1 MPDGAAASRRALAA
15 TVVLLI
21 AAAAGLAGAGA
32 LGWAWV
38 DLQVPR
44 RGIVEVRVDG
54 SELLPALAPLAVFAL
69 AAVAA
74 VLATGG
80 WARRLLGG
88 LLLLAAVPP
97 VLGVLMVTDEGW
109 LIAAALPAAGWSAG
123 SGGSVE
129 AGMVTMLPS
138 GPGFAAG
145 GAVLL
150 VAAGVTLMVRGH
162 RMPRLGRRY
171 QAPTAR
177 RPGPSEESL
186 DGLWARMDAGEDPT
200 APGHPR

>member
-1 MPDGAAASRRALAA
+1 MPDGAAASRRELTA

-21 AAAAGLAGAGA
+21 AAAAALAGAGV

-38 DLQVPR
+38 DLHVPQ
-44 RGIVEVRVDG
+44 RGVVEVRVAG
-54 SELLPALAPLAVFAL
+54 SELLPVLAPLAVLAL

-88 LLLLAAVPP
+88 LLLFAAAPP
-97 VLGVLMVTDEGW
+97 LLGVLKVADEGW
-109 LIAAALPAAGWSAG
+109 LIAAGFSAAGWST
-123 SGGSVE
+123 GSVD
-129 AGMVTMLPS
+129 AGMVTMLPA

-150 VAAGVTLMVRGH
+150 VAAGIALVVRGH
-162 RMPRLGRRY
+162 RMPRLDRRY
-171 QAPTAR
+171 RAPTAR
-177 RPGPSEESL
+177 TSRPPEDSL
-186 DGLWARMDAGEDPT
+186 GGLWARMDAGEDPT
-200 APGHPR
+200 ASGHPR

>member
-1 MPDGAAASRRALAA
+1 MPESAASRRALTA
-15 TVVLLI
+15 TVALLV
-21 AAAAGLAGAGA
+21 AAAVALGAA
-32 LGWAWV
+32 AVLGWARV
-38 DLQVPR
+38 DFQVPK
-44 RGIVEVRVDG
+44 RGTVAVGVDG
-54 SELLPALAPLAVFAL
+54 SEVLPALTPLAVLAL

-88 LLLLAAVPP
+88 SLLAAAVPP
-97 VLGVLMVTDEGW
+97 ILGVLQAPDEGW
-109 LIAAALPAAGWSAG
+109 LAAAAMSAAGWSAG
-123 SGGSVE
+123 SVHAE
-129 AGMVTMLPS
+129 TTTLLPA

-150 VAAGVTLMVRGH
+150 VAAGVTLVVRGH

-171 QAPTAR
+171 QAPSSR
-177 RPGPSEESL
+177 PSERA

-200 APGHPR
+200 ASGHPR

>member
-1 MPDGAAASRRALAA
+1 VPEGAASRRELTA
-15 TVVLLI
+15 TVALLV
-21 AAAAGLAGAGA
+21 AAAVALSAAA
-32 LGWAWV
+32 MLGWAWV
-38 DLQVPR
+38 DFQVPK
-44 RGIVEVRVDG
+44 RGIVAVGVDG
-54 SELLPALAPLAVFAL
+54 SEVLPALTPLAVLAL

-88 LLLLAAVPP
+88 LLLAAAVPP
-97 VLGVLMVTDEGW
+97 ILGVLQAPDEGW
-109 LIAAALPAAGWSAG
+109 LTAAAMSAAGWSAG
-123 SGGSVE
+123 SVHAE
-129 AGMVTMLPS
+129 TTTLLPA

-145 GAVLL
+145 GAILL
-150 VAAGVTLMVRGH
+150 VAAGATLVLRGH

-171 QAPTAR
+171 QAPSSR
-177 RPGPSEESL
+177 PSEPE